1 MCVIFAARKF
11 KVDKAEQMLRNVS
24 ENITFYMFLTLHQ
37 QHMTFRAEQ
46 GVDTILQDWT
56 PPEVLQ
62 KCFPGGFFGEDRD
75 GHPVWYDNYGNMDF
89 RGKWLIM

>member
-1 MCVIFAARKF
+1 
-11 KVDKAEQMLRNVS
+11 
-24 ENITFYMFLTLHQ
+24 
-37 QHMTFRAEQ
+37 MTFRAEQ

-89 RGKWLIM
+89 RGEWLVHFTIIMSGYISIVLRLTVVCQLIVQEFKEPVRKKMYLK

>member
-1 MCVIFAARKF
+1 
-11 KVDKAEQMLRNVS
+11 
-24 ENITFYMFLTLHQ
+24 
-37 QHMTFRAEQ
+37 MTFRAEQ